1 MTEKGRYQLA
11 GPYDIHR
18 DGVPEAPSPAEQTA
32 AVAYERTHANRIID
46 LAEQREAL
54 VAYVL
59 AKVRAAD
66 WHAVQDAAVD
76 LRELE
81 ARLSMLKELRPR

>member
-1 MTEKGRYQLA
+1 MPYQLD

-18 DGVPEAPSPAEQTA
+18 DGVPDAPAVPADIDRAT
-32 AVAYERTHANRIID
+32 ANRIID